1 MHAFKSRARVGA
13 LGVGAAAVAL
23 FADVEAARA
32 CLTAACGSPVRLA
45 GMEFVPGNLVY
56 FEITAEN
63 PAAMTLRTAAGEPIP
78 ASIRTIGNDRV
89 FAPDAPI
96 PPETDVVLEYVESC
110 HSSSTQPPGRGEFAF
125 RTFEHLPITF
135 QPARLFVQEYGVAAP
150 GQGPGQH
157 AFVRVKLQ
165 PMADY
170 AAEHLMRHQL
180 SIDGH
185 PSTAW
190 PLFGSTWQ
198 VSVDSYC
205 LERMPPGIFFDSC
218 GGVSHVPLGRHTLV
232 LTSQIIGHDVPLE
245 PLTLEVETR
254 CPTADADAPPADG
267 DDEAPSEVREGASCA
282 VPGGRAASSHA
293 ATVLLVL
300 AALAVARGTR
310 RSRQSLVD

>member
-1 MHAFKSRARVGA
+1 MIMHAFKSRARVGA
-13 LGVGAAAVAL
+13 LGFAAAAVAL

-32 CLTAACGSPVRLA
+32 CSTAACGPPVRLA

-96 PPETDVVLEYVESC
+96 PPETDVVLEYEESC

-125 RTFEHLPITF
+125 RTIEHRPVTF
-135 QPARLFVQEYGVAAP
+135 QPGHLFVDEYGVAAP
-150 GQGPGQH
+150 GQGLER

-165 PMADY
+165 PMAD
-170 AAEHLMRHQL
+170 AEHLMRHAL

-185 PSTAW
+185 PLTAW
-190 PLFGSTWQ
+190 PLFGSAWQ
-198 VSVDSYC
+198 ASVDTYC
-205 LERMPPGIFFDSC
+205 LEEYSDIYFDSC
-218 GGVSHVPLGRHTLV
+218 GGVSHVPEGRHTLI
-232 LTSQIIGHDVPLE
+232 LTSKIIGHDVPLE

-254 CPTADADAPPADG
+254 CPSADADAPPADG
-267 DDEAPSEVREGASCA
+267 DDEAPSEAREGASCA
-282 VPGGRAASSHA
+282 VRGGRAASNPA
-293 ATVLLVL
+293 AAVLLVL
-300 AALAVARGTR
+300 AALGVARGSR
-310 RSRQSLVD
+310 RSRLSRVD